1 LEILE
6 YTSITREITRD
17 RVQQSTN
24 PSTRVASH
32 MSSEKKQKISSVFG
46 HVQAVPNDVIF
57 NLKTLYE
64 SDTHPQKV
72 DLGIGGKFASYVS
85 TIEV

>member
-1 LEILE
+1 
-6 YTSITREITRD
+6 
-17 RVQQSTN
+17 
-24 PSTRVASH
+24 
-32 MSSEKKQKISSVFG
+32 MSSEKKQKMLSVFG

-72 DLGIGGKFASYVS
+72 DLGIGG
-85 TIEV
+85 EVAIDDVR